1 MVTSYFRDGSANN
14 VFTLRYTNVAMEH
27 GPFEDEFPTKK
38 GTFHCHVSL
47 PEGKFYC
54 IYSFFVFLIAAGSP
68 ASERKLDTN
77 LPKLRQLETN
87 GFLVRPKFP
96 DS

>member
-1 MVTSYFRDGSANN
+1 
-14 VFTLRYTNVAMEH
+14 MEN
-27 GPFEDEFPTKK
+27 GPFEDEFPTNK

-54 IYSFFVFLIAAGSP
+54 IYSFFVLNRSLFVMIAAGSP
-68 ASERKLDTN
+68 ASERKLDIN

-96 DS
+96 DSWGQFLGNRKL